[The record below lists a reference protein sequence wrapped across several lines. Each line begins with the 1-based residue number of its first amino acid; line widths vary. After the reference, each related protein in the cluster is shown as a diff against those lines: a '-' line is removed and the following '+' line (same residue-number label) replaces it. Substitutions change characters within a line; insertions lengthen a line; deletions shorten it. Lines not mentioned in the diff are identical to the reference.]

1 MLKQA
6 KVSLKYIRRE
16 HYDFFKSLYNTRDN
30 NIVDM
35 DLSDLV
41 NNRNG
46 RQAMSNYLRPSE
58 IAKQK
63 LITNSKGNGDYRYVL
78 RLIESGRLKAK
89 DRVLSGDKPYYV
101 VHKDEIERY
110 REEWEL

>member
-1 MLKQA
+1 
-6 KVSLKYIRRE
+6 
-16 HYDFFKSLYNTRDN
+16 
-30 NIVDM
+30 
-35 DLSDLV
+35 
-41 NNRNG
+41 
-46 RQAMSNYLRPSE
+46 MSNYLRPSE